1 MLVLATLWPEYWDQ
15 LTARPPG
22 DADPHAQ
29 ARELLSGHDIQVPA
43 AFTPGQLRELEEAGD
58 PRLAQAA
65 DGTRDRQVIQ
75 YLAGAPALLDR
86 YHHAPPA
93 AQALIHAAMD
103 AARLGMSPA
112 LSRAFLE
119 AAAPG
124 YLTDTDW
131 DLLPGD
137 WLEQALDYT
146 AKPCKGVRGPL
157 APIRPRPVSGAL
169 PSPGDGPA
177 WQLADY
183 LDQQG
188 RRARREEIPPASFWT
203 AAASCAGP
211 AGPDRSRP
219 GRRGPRPAPRRGPP
233 VQAGQRR
240 WPSRCGCQPR
250 PVAAHPAPR
259 RPAPGRLG
267 RRPRQPRQ
275 ARSASPS
282 CWARCARAGATGQV
296 TTLASRAAAHTSL
309 DNLVGVTILLGAL
322 REAGASGQVSTLLD
336 RDPAAHASLDY
347 PYFVT
352 SLLDA
357 LREAGAPAQA
367 AKLIERLPAA
377 GMFQLFLNEE
387 VRGEQFWFG
396 READGRPAGR
406 LGLDRPRLN
415 DLEA

>member
-43 AFTPGQLRELEEAGD
+43 ALTPGQLRELEEAGD

-65 DGTRDRQVIQ
+65 DGTRDRQVVQ

-103 AARLGMSPA
+103 AARLGMSPRTVPGFPGGGGARVSDRHRLGPAARRLAGAGAGLHRQA
-112 LSRAFLE
+112 LQGGPRAAGTHPAPPRLRCPAQPRRRAGPGSWPTTWTSKADAPAARRSRRHPSGRLRP
-119 AAAPG
+119 AARARPG
-124 YLTDTDW
+124 LTALARAAEDCG
-131 DLLPGD
+131 LLRDAARMYKQASADGHPDAGASLVQLLHILHPGD
-137 WLEQALDYT
+137 
-146 AKPCKGVRGPL
+146 
-157 APIRPRPVSGAL
+157 
-169 PSPGDGPA
+169 
-177 WQLADY
+177 
-183 LDQQG
+183 
-188 RRARREEIPPASFWT
+188 
-203 AAASCAGP
+203 
-211 AGPDRSRP
+211 
-219 GRRGPRPAPRRGPP
+219 PRPADW
-233 VQAGQRR
+233 A
-240 WPSRCGCQPR
+240 
-250 PVAAHPAPR
+250 AAHTSPDKAVGPVGV
-259 RPAPGRLG
+259 ALLLG
-267 RRPRQPRQ
+267 ALR
-275 ARSASPS
+275 
-282 CWARCARAGATGQV
+282 RAGATGRV

-357 LREAGAPAQA
+357 LREAGAQ
-367 AKLIERLPAA
+367 R
-377 GMFQLFLNEE
+377 
-387 VRGEQFWFG
+387 
-396 READGRPAGR
+396 RPQS
-406 LGLDRPRLN
+406 
-415 DLEA
+415 

>member
-43 AFTPGQLRELEEAGD
+43 ALTPGQLRELEEAGD

-65 DGTRDRQVIQ
+65 DGTRDRQVVQ

-124 YLTDTDW
+124 YLTGTDW

-146 AKPCKGVRGPL
+146 AKPCKGLRGPL
-157 APIRPRPVSGAL
+157 APIRPRPISDAL

-211 AGPDRSRP
+211 AGLTALARAAEDRGLLRDAARMYKQASADGHPDAGASLVQLLYILHP
-219 GRRGPRPAPRRGPP
+219 GDPRPADW
-233 VQAGQRR
+233 A
-240 WPSRCGCQPR
+240 
-250 PVAAHPAPR
+250 AAHTSPDKAVGPVGV
-259 RPAPGRLG
+259 ALLLG
-267 RRPRQPRQ
+267 ALR
-275 ARSASPS
+275 
-282 CWARCARAGATGQV
+282 RAGATGRV

-336 RDPAAHASLDY
+336 RDPVAHASLDY

-367 AKLIERLPAA
+367 AELIERLPAA

-406 LGLDRPRLN
+406 WGWTDLG
-415 DLEA
+415 